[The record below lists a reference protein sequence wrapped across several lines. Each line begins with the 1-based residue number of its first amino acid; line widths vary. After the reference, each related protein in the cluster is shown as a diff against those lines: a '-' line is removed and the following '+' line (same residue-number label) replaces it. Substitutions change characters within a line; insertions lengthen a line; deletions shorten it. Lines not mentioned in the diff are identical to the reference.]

1 MGRLAAAVVILFC
14 GWSFVHAAPA
24 SGGAAGE
31 PAAKAPVEKETEKSG
46 KDAPKP
52 EPRKEIAKTEL
63 PKEPAKP
70 EGDQPEVAPE
80 SEEEEAKV
88 AAAKPVSGD
97 PVQVYGWR
105 EMILLEGAKDPLL
118 AKLDTGALTS
128 SLHAEEKEMFERDGK
143 KWVRFILTDPTAE
156 KPLRR
161 KIEAPLVRTAKIKEP
176 GGEPVARE
184 VVRLSFQIGDR
195 KVRGDFTLNNRSNML
210 APVLLGRSVIKE
222 LGWVDATRANLAD
235 QKIFR

>member
-1 MGRLAAAVVILFC
+1 MYAT
-14 GWSFVHAAPA
+14 PA
-24 SGGAAGE
+24 SGGTAGE
-31 PAAKAPVEKETEKSG
+31 PAAKVPGEKEPEKTG
-46 KDAPKP
+46 KEAPKP
-52 EPRKEIAKTEL
+52 EPKKEVAKTEL

-80 SEEEEAKV
+80 FEGEEAEAKV
-88 AAAKPVSGD
+88 AAAKPVTGD

-105 EMILLEGAKDPLL
+105 EMILLEGTKDPLL

-176 GGEPVARE
+176 GGESVARE

-195 KVRGDFTLNNRSNML
+195 KIRGEFSLNNRSNML

-222 LGWVDATRANLAD
+222 LGWVDASRTNLAD